1 MSEIE
6 KFRKQIDEID
16 EELIELL
23 NKRGDLAKKIGE
35 LKNKENIEVFQPKR
49 EKIIIERM
57 KSLSKIL
64 NPNSIESIWKE
75 IIGACRAIQGS
86 IFRVGYLGPQGT
98 FTHHAAL
105 EFFPK
110 ASTDFY
116 PCRNLLEIFN
126 NIEKDILDFGV
137 IAIENSLEGTVMET
151 LDLLIEKNLKIFGEL
166 ELRIIQN
173 LISIKDTSLSLI
185 KNVYSHPQAL
195 AQSRTWLKANLPN
208 ANLINTESTAEA
220 VHKIKELNNPINAA
234 IGTEFARKVYDLKI
248 LASKIEDNPSN
259 YTRFLIISKKENE
272 IKTDKMKTSLVF
284 VTKHIP
290 GALYRVLKIF
300 AEANINLTKIE
311 SRPRRS
317 GRWEYI
323 FLMDF
328 EGITSEPRISNALEI
343 MKDQVIWFKIL
354 GSYPFS

>member
-1 MSEIE
+1 LSEIE
-6 KFRKQIDEID
+6 KFRKEID
-16 EELIELL
+16 KLDEAIIELL
-23 NKRGDLAKKIGE
+23 NKRGDLAKKIGD

-49 EKIIIERM
+49 ERKIIERM

-98 FTHHAAL
+98 FTHQAAL
-105 EFFPK
+105 EFFPN

-116 PCRNLLEIFN
+116 PCKNLLEIFN

-151 LDLLIEKNLKIFGEL
+151 LDLLIEKNLKIYGEL

-173 LISIKDTSLSLI
+173 LISIKDTSLSLV
-185 KNVYSHPQAL
+185 KDVYSHPQAL
-195 AQSRTWLKANLPN
+195 AQSRTWLKINLPN

-234 IGTEFARKVYDLKI
+234 IGTEFASKMYDLKI
-248 LASKIEDNPSN
+248 LTSKIEDNPSN

-272 IKTDKMKTSLVF
+272 VKTDKMKTSLVF

-328 EGITSEPRISNALEI
+328 EGIKSDPKISNALEV

-354 GSYPFS
+354 GSYPFA